1 MSLSAAQATVRERVQ
16 MICSKLK
23 SSQSRKKYRDMDIVR
38 DRRRI
43 KAGNKLQDKLCDTV
57 AAIMLDGLI
66 ALKTSKG
73 MELMAWN
80 AKRIY
85 I

>member
-1 MSLSAAQATVRERVQ
+1 
-16 MICSKLK
+16 
-23 SSQSRKKYRDMDIVR
+23 MDIVR